1 MKYVEVT
8 VFIKFK
14 KKNKIFFLIVGLF
27 FSSNKCTYID
37 KYTIIS
43 LSFFLYFLNFI
54 NAVTSTLFFPNPI
67 ESYHVHVLFL
77 SYFAVYIVL
86 FCMYL
91 NTTCILSYVISMR
104 FIVFSR
110 LFYPFVLILWCLF
123 YKQVNLYQS
132 NKPFSAP
139 YTIIYRTRNVQFYP
153 AMYHTFS
160 II

>member
-1 MKYVEVT
+1 MRFSKSRSNILKIKNHLWYLNSTSLLYLTALELKHALKYVKVT

-14 KKNKIFFLIVGLF
+14 KKAKYFFLIVHVGLF
-27 FSSNKCTYID
+27 FLINVLID
-37 KYTIIS
+37 KYTNIS

-67 ESYHVHVLFL
+67 ESYHVHVSFL

-86 FCMYL
+86 LCMYL

-110 LFYPFVLILWCLF
+110 LFYP
-123 YKQVNLYQS
+123 
-132 NKPFSAP
+132 
-139 YTIIYRTRNVQFYP
+139 
-153 AMYHTFS
+153 
-160 II
+160 